1 MTQAKVLVSDKLSDA
16 GVAILRQASGI
27 SVDVKTGLDEDQLCA
42 IIGEYDALVIRS
54 ATTVTKRVL
63 DAATSLKIIGRAG
76 IGVDNVD
83 VPAASRRG
91 VVVMNT
97 PTGNAVT
104 TAEHAITLIMSMARK
119 IPNAVASTR
128 SGAWEKT
135 KFQGREIAG
144 KNLGVVGLGNIG
156 RIVADR
162 GQGLKMNVL
171 GYDPVMTKERAA
183 ALGIELVSLD
193 ELFSRADFITVHT
206 PLIPETTNLLND
218 AAFAKMKDGVMIV
231 NAARGGIVD
240 EEALVRAI
248 KAKKVASAAFD
259 VFVEEPLPKDHPF
272 LGLEEVFCTPH
283 LGASTAEAQARVS
296 LEIADQIVDFLN
308 KGIVKNAVNVPA
320 LAPDVAERVGP
331 FIAVAERLGAL
342 VGQLESVDANEIRL
356 TCTGDAAEIGTTP
369 IARAALAGFLS
380 QHLEQK
386 VNPVSAPFEAQER
399 GIKLVE
405 IKEPPARGY
414 ASTIRVTVSGAKG
427 TRTATGAVGTRGE
440 PRLISLEGYEM
451 DAEAA
456 GRMIVMRNLDRPG
469 VIGAVGTVLGA
480 RKINVSRMQLGLDEA
495 TGQALALYGVTSD
508 VPADALD
515 ELRRI
520 DNVSSV
526 IVVSL

>member
-1 MTQAKVLVSDKLSDA
+1 MTQAKVLVSDKLSEG
-16 GVAILRQASGI
+16 GVAILRQAPDI
-27 SVDVKTGLDEDQLCA
+27 TVDVKTGLTEDQLCE
-42 IIGEYDALVIRS
+42 IIGGYDALVIRS

-63 DAATSLKIIGRAG
+63 DAATNLKNIGRAG

-83 VPAASRRG
+83 VPAASRKG

-119 IPNAVASTR
+119 IPNAVASMR

-162 GQGLKMNVL
+162 GQGLKMNVI

-183 ALGIELVSLD
+183 SIGIELVGLD

-206 PLIPETTNLLND
+206 PLTPETTNLLND

-240 EEALVRAI
+240 ELALVRAV
-248 KAKKVASAAFD
+248 KAKKVAAAAFD
-259 VFVEEPLPKDHPF
+259 VFLEEPLPKDHPF

-283 LGASTAEAQARVS
+283 LGASTSEAQERVS

-320 LAPDVAERVGP
+320 LAPDIAERVGP
-331 FIAVAERLGAL
+331 FLALAEQLGTF
-342 VGQLESVDANEIRL
+342 VGQLESVDVNEIRV
-356 TCTGDAAEIGTTP
+356 TCTGDASEIGTSP
-369 IARAALAGFLS
+369 IARSAMAGFL
-380 QHLEQK
+380 QGYLEQK

-405 IKEPPARGY
+405 IKEPATRGY
-414 ASTIRVTVSGAKG
+414 ASTVRVSVSGPKG
-427 TRTATGAVGTRGE
+427 TRTATGAVGSRGE

-451 DAEAA
+451 DAQIE

-469 VIGAVGTVLGA
+469 VIGAVGTVLGK
-480 RKINVSRMQLGLDEA
+480 RKINVSRMQLGLDEKS
-495 TGQALALYGVTSD
+495 GQALALYGVTAE
-508 VPADALD
+508 VPSDALD
-515 ELRRI
+515 ELRSI
-520 DNVSSV
+520 ENVSSV
-526 IVVSL
+526 LVVSV